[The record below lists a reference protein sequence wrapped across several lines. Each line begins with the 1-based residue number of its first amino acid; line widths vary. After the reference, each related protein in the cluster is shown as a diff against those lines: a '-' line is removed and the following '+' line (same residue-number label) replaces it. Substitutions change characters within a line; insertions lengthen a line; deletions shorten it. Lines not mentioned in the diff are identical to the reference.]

1 MSSNTNTL
9 FWVIT
14 GAVIVLGIFLLVN
27 TTSDETLGNIN
38 NKFEESASS
47 IINYPILEEYYSH
60 VKNYHT
66 LVINSEKDFTFE
78 SSTGTIKS
86 YKGDSST
93 LVIPP
98 KINGVVVKKI
108 DKLGVSNVTTLI
120 LPNTIE
126 EIKSQAFYNCNLEK
140 VVFPNSL
147 ITIGGSA
154 FANNKLIEADIS
166 NLTNLTTIGAFAFDN
181 NNLSGHLIVP
191 DSVVDFGGGA
201 YSDNNLESVQLSK
214 NQSKLDKYSFSGN
227 RNMKYAIFR
236 NPRMYVFNYTNTSD
250 VVFDLGSDFVIKIP
264 VGTTSWFRQFPN
276 LEQYILEEVQMNE

>member
-14 GAVIVLGIFLLVN
+14 GAVVVLGVFLLVN
-27 TTSDETLGNIN
+27 GTSDNTIKDIN
-38 NKFEESASS
+38 AKFEESASS

-66 LVINSEKDFTFE
+66 LVINDEKDFTFE
-78 SSTGTIKS
+78 SSTGTIKN

-98 KINGVVVKKI
+98 TINGVTVKKI
-108 DKLGVSNVTTLI
+108 DKLSVTNVKTLI
-120 LPNTIE
+120 LPNTIT
-126 EIKSQAFYNCNLEK
+126 EIKAQAFYNGSLEK
-140 VVFPNSL
+140 VIFPNSL

-166 NLTNLTTIGAFAFDN
+166 NLTNLTTIGAFAFKDN
-181 NNLSGHLIVP
+181 DLSGHLVVP
-191 DSVVDFGGGA
+191 DSVTDFGGGA
-201 YSDNNLESVQLSK
+201 YSGNNLESVQLSK
-214 NQSKLDKYSFSGN
+214 NQYSLDKYSFSGN
-227 RNMKYAIFR
+227 INLKYAIFR
-236 NPRMYVFNYTNTSD
+236 NPKMYVFNYINTSD

-264 VGTTSWFRQFPN
+264 IGTTSWFRQFPN
-276 LEQYILEEVQMNE
+276 LDNYILEEIQMNE